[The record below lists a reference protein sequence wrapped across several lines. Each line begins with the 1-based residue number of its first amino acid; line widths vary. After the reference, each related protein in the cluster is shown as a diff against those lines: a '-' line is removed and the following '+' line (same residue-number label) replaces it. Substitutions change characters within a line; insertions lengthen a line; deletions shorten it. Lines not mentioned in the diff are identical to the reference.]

1 MRRSPRHRTRMSDFA
16 AGVLALVIVVV
27 GTYIGFNRGL
37 PFGSKYEVHAMVSTA
52 SELHSRTPVRI
63 AGVDVGKVA
72 GYRRIPGGKALIT
85 LRIEKRGLPLHTD
98 ATLKV
103 RPRIFLEGNFFVEL
117 RPGTPGAPVLER
129 GGIIPITQTAVPVQL
144 DEILSAVDTPTRES
158 LLDLV
163 DSLGKAFDKGGAAA
177 LRRSLPHWEP
187 TFRGG
192 ALTAE
197 ALRGLESHDL
207 SGAVRHSAVTAAA
220 LAGEQQALPPLVTG
234 LNRSLGA
241 LAARREQVSRS
252 VRELAGLVTE
262 ARPAL
267 EALDAAI
274 PSTRALV
281 NDLRPA
287 LREAKPTLQLALPLL
302 DQVEGLLGRAELPA
316 ALTQLE
322 PAVRSL
328 VKTEA
333 GLGELL
339 GLLRPVTECAR
350 LNVVPTLKKVVPDP
364 PITTGLPVYREL
376 LHGIAG
382 LSSGSQNFDGNGPAV
397 RYHAGFGD
405 RVVSTGRAPS
415 TGEALVGLTSEE
427 ILGSRPMPVPPPPF
441 RPDVACGENEPPNL
455 EARTGPAPR
464 QTRIAELGK

>member
-1 MRRSPRHRTRMSDFA
+1 VRRRGPHRNRMSDFG
-16 AGVLALVIVVV
+16 AGLLALALVVLGSWV
-27 GTYIGFNRGL
+27 GFSRGL
-37 PFGSKYEVHAMVSTA
+37 PFGGKYEVHAVVATA

-63 AGVDVGKVA
+63 AGVEVGKVA
-72 GYRRIPGGKALIT
+72 GYKRLPGGRALIT
-85 LRIEKRGLPLHTD
+85 MRIEDRGRPLHTD

-117 RPGTPGAPVLER
+117 RPGSPAAPELRANGV
-129 GGIIPITQTAVPVQL
+129 IPITQTAVPVQL

-163 DSLGKAFDKGGAAA
+163 DALAKGFDGGGAAA
-177 LRRSLPHWEP
+177 LRRSLPYWEP
-187 TFRGG
+187 AFRDG
-192 ALTAE
+192 AQTAE
-197 ALRGLESHDL
+197 ALRGLEAHDL
-207 SGAVRHSAVTAAA
+207 SGAVRHSATTAAA
-220 LAGEQQALPPLVTG
+220 LAGEERALPALVTG
-234 LNRSLGA
+234 FNRSLRA
-241 LAARREQVSRS
+241 LADRRGRVSRS
-252 VRELAGLVTE
+252 LRELAGLVTE

-274 PSTRALV
+274 PATRGLV

-287 LREAKPTLQLALPLL
+287 LRDGAPTLRLALPVL
-302 DQVEGLLGRAELPA
+302 DQVDGLLGPSELPA

-328 VKTEA
+328 ARTEE

-339 GLLRPVTECAR
+339 ELLRPVVECAR

-364 PITTGLPVYREL
+364 PLTSGIPVYREL

-382 LSSGSQNFDGNGPAV
+382 LSSGSQNFDANGPAV

-415 TGEALVGLTSEE
+415 SGEALVGLTSEE
-427 ILGSRPMPVPPPPF
+427 ILGARPMPVPAPPF

-455 EARTGPAPR
+455 EARTGPAPQQR
-464 QTRIAELGK
+464 QVRR